1 MYTISNLFLYSECS
15 LRTWM
20 CGVDKFKVQGTSTLY
35 NVRAS
40 TRLAPLF
47 SCAIS
52 TNLLVSAFYKFHSY
66 LQPVQYGG
74 LFTSSKGGS
83 LIFFKNYLILCYLCS
98 LWNTWKTSEN
108 DPAPKTCTICQEV
121 SRYYTQGE
129 CTKPVHRYVCTHSY
143 NNYVQC

>member
-1 MYTISNLFLYSECS
+1 MYSCTQSAASEHG
-15 LRTWM
+15 M
-20 CGVDKFKVQGTSTLY
+20 CGVDKCKVQGTSTLY

-40 TRLAPLF
+40 SRLSPLF

-83 LIFFKNYLILCYLCS
+83 LNFFKNYLILYYLSVKNVKDVGEWSC
-98 LWNTWKTSEN
+98 SEN
-108 DPAPKTCTICQEV
+108 L
-121 SRYYTQGE
+121 YYMSG
-129 CTKPVHRYVCTHSY
+129 S
-143 NNYVQC
+143 